1 MTASPAYQSFLYKI
15 ATLRRLL
22 DRYSS
27 EDFTARSGLTLA
39 EWRVLTVLYSSS
51 PMTSR
56 QVCDH
61 LRADKAEIS
70 RACAG
75 LAKQRYVS
83 ITKDTSDRR
92 RAFVAITPR
101 GKRLHD
107 KLIPLRVALQR
118 ELEAAMTQK
127 EVADFTRI
135 LDKLTLYV
143 TRKIGAEEPR
153 PVE

>member
-1 MTASPAYQSFLYKI
+1 MSTSPAYQTFLYKI

-27 EDFTARSGLTLA
+27 DDFTARSGLTLA

-51 PMTSR
+51 PTTSR
-56 QVCDH
+56 QVCQH

-75 LAKQRYVS
+75 LAKRRCVS

-107 KLIPLRVALQR
+107 RLMPLRMALQR
-118 ELEAAMTQK
+118 ELEAAMTRK
-127 EVADFTRI
+127 EIADLTRI
-135 LDKLTLYV
+135 LDKLILYASK
-143 TRKIGAEEPR
+143 KIGAERPR
-153 PVE
+153 SAG